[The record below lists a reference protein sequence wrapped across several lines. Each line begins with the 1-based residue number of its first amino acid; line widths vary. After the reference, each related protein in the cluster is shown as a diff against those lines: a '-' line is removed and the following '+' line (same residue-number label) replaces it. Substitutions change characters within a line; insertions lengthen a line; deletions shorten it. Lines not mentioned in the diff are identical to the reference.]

1 MVQVTVSICN
11 ILLTDWFA
19 RKNVDNTVIFVT
31 IFIIGTNQI
40 RLITNNIIPLQS
52 GYIFYERAKLTGAQ
66 YKHRYRNHLNARH
79 VYNNVQSICLL
90 T

>member
-1 MVQVTVSICN
+1 MVQVSVSICN

-40 RLITNNIIPLQS
+40 CLITNNIIPLQS
-52 GYIFYERAKLTGAQ
+52 GSVFYERAKLTGAQ
-66 YKHRYRNHLNARH
+66 YKHRVIFPLDCNHGAM
-79 VYNNVQSICLL
+79 Y
-90 T
+90 